1 VANTG
6 DTGGSTEVANSYE
19 GLRRLSESHA
29 RLQTLM
35 HHVNRDNLIAEHRA
49 QVTGKAVGTDGVTKE
64 SYDVNLEENID
75 TLLRRM
81 KSFSYRP
88 QAVRRTYIPKAN
100 GGVRPLGIPA
110 YEDKLVQGVMAKVLT
125 EVYETRFL
133 DLSYGFRPNRSC
145 HDVIR
150 EINQTI
156 MTKKVNYIL
165 DADIK
170 GFFDNVDHRWLVKFL
185 EHDIQDKSFI
195 RYVVRFLKAGII
207 EDDRFS
213 KSEKGTPQGG
223 LISPVLANVYL
234 HYVLDLWFAK
244 VMRKRM
250 KGEAYMYRYADD
262 FIVMFQY
269 ENDARMFFEAL
280 VERLAKF
287 SLSVAEDKTRIIP
300 FGRFKGTKETFDF
313 LGFTH
318 INAVTRTG
326 KYTVLHRTS
335 KKKLKDKRAS
345 VKQWIRWNMHRPIQQ
360 IISTLSRTL
369 IGHYNYYGVNGNLK
383 GLYQY
388 YKYIRDILF
397 KTLRRRSQKRKM
409 NWEIFGKIWE
419 AIPRP
424 RICKDIWQWSNV

>member
-1 VANTG
+1 MA
-6 DTGGSTEVANSYE
+6 SSYE
-19 GLRRLSESHA
+19 ELRRLSESHA
-29 RLQTLM
+29 KLQTLM
-35 HHVNRDNLIAEHRA
+35 HHVNRDNLIAMHRA
-49 QVTGKAVGTDGVTKE
+49 QVTGKAVGIDGVTKE
-64 SYDVNLEENID
+64 SYDANFEENID
-75 TLLRRM
+75 MLLKRM

-125 EVYETRFL
+125 EVYEPRFL
-133 DLSYGFRPNRSC
+133 DFSYGFRPNRSC

-156 MTKKVNYIL
+156 MKKKVNYIL

-185 EHDIQDKSFI
+185 EHDIQDKRFI

-207 EDDRFS
+207 EDSRFS

-244 VMRKRM
+244 VVRKRM
-250 KGEAYMYRYADD
+250 KGEVYMYRYADD

-269 ENDARMFFEAL
+269 ESDARMFFDAL

-335 KKKLKDKRAS
+335 KKKLKDKRAG

-369 IGHYNYYGVNGNLK
+369 TGHYNYYGVNGNLK
-383 GLYQY
+383 GLYQFY
-388 YKYIRDILF
+388 RYTKDTLF
-397 KTLRRRSQKRKM
+397 KTPRRRSQKRRM
-409 NWEIFGKIWE
+409 NWEIFEKIWE
-419 AIPRP
+419 TIPRP

>member
-1 VANTG
+1 MA
-6 DTGGSTEVANSYE
+6 SSYE
-19 GLRRLSESHA
+19 ELRRLSESHA
-29 RLQTLM
+29 KLQTLM
-35 HHVNRDNLIAEHRA
+35 HHVNRDNLIAMHRA
-49 QVTGKAVGTDGVTKE
+49 QVTGKAVGIDGVTKE
-64 SYDVNLEENID
+64 SYDANFEENID
-75 TLLRRM
+75 MLLKRM

-125 EVYETRFL
+125 EVYEPRFL
-133 DLSYGFRPNRSC
+133 DFSYGFRPNRSC

-156 MTKKVNYIL
+156 MKKKVNYIL

-185 EHDIQDKSFI
+185 EHDIQDKRFI

-207 EDDRFS
+207 EDSRFS

-244 VMRKRM
+244 VVRKRM
-250 KGEAYMYRYADD
+250 KGEVYMYRYADD

-269 ENDARMFFEAL
+269 ENDARMFFDAL

-335 KKKLKDKRAS
+335 KKKLKDKRAG

-369 IGHYNYYGVNGNLK
+369 TGHYNYYGVNGNLK
-383 GLYQY
+383 GLYQFY
-388 YKYIRDILF
+388 RYTKDTLF
-397 KTLRRRSQKRKM
+397 KTLRRRSQKRRM
-409 NWEIFGKIWE
+409 NWEIFEKIWE
-419 AIPRP
+419 TIPRP